1 MYIRK
6 AHLLDWIL
14 HMQCNEYTYM
24 CTYTQA
30 ALFIVKVGDK
40 KYNKKNGVKRSERS
54 THIHGEKAKESDEI
68 DYTQCRYRT
77 AKFIPNE
84 FGQQRRRQR
93 SKKRQK
99 RRPCVCVCAYNGN
112 DEENKPILSAATVAV
127 VTITRSHICDC
138 IEARKRV
145 SWAFARRII
154 IFGRHARA
162 FATWHFRAVAIC
174 MCLCCML

>member
-1 MYIRK
+1 MRK
-6 AHLLDWIL
+6 
-14 HMQCNEYTYM
+14 M
-24 CTYTQA
+24 
-30 ALFIVKVGDK
+30 
-40 KYNKKNGVKRSERS
+40 ERS
-54 THIHGEKAKESDEI
+54 GVRDPRIHREKAKESDEI

-99 RRPCVCVCAYNGN
+99 RRPCVDVCVRAYNGN

-145 SWAFARRII
+145 SRVFARRII

-162 FATWHFRAVAIC
+162 FATWHFRAV
-174 MCLCCML
+174 